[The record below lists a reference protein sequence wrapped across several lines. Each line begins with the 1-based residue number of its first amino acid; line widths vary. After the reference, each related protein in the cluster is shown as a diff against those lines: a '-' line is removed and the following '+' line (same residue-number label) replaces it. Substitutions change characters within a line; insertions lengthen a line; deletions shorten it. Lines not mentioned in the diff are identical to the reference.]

1 MGRVPS
7 RDRRL
12 RLTLALRGRSEFGQI
27 TQFALMRLH
36 SGDFYVII

>member
-12 RLTLALRGRSEFGQI
+12 RLTLALRGRSEFEQI
-27 TQFALMRLH
+27 TQFAFMLLH
-36 SGDFYVII
+36 RGEIYAII